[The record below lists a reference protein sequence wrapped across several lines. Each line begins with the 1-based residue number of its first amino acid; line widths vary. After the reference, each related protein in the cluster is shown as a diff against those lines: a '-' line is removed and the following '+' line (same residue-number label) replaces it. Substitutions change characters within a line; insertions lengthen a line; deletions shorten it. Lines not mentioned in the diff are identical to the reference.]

1 MTELQGKRRAVVLA
15 VSIICDAI
23 DRYKELCEGAFCG
36 AATVCLS
43 WLPKQ
48 HGHHNQVLL
57 MLGVPVCPCNYQ
69 PKLSKTAAFS

>member
-43 WLPKQ
+43 
-48 HGHHNQVLL
+48 LL
-57 MLGVPVCPCNYQ
+57 SSSMGITVRSFSCL
-69 PKLSKTAAFS
+69 AFPSTPSTTSLYFLEFRL